1 MKYCCFLAGHHT
13 TGNAAA
19 WLLYFLATEPGLS
32 ERLAME
38 YRGLANE
45 AGEIDPLK
53 LPKAEYSLRA
63 AREVL
68 RLYPPFYWFSREVRT
83 AQDLGGRRLRSG
95 TSLIISPWQ
104 LQRDPRNWND
114 PASFRLDRSYNT
126 PAFMPFGLGPRACV
140 GIGLGLLELQLLA
153 LEIAAACSID
163 ILSPVPAAEP
173 TPQVTLLPPAIKL
186 RLKPLIEARQ
196 RHVA

>member
-1 MKYCCFLAGHHT
+1 M
-13 TGNAAA
+13 
-19 WLLYFLATEPGLS
+19 
-32 ERLAME
+32 
-38 YRGLANE
+38 
-45 AGEIDPLK
+45 
-53 LPKAEYSLRA
+53 SLA
-63 AREVL
+63 ARELL

-83 AQDLGGRRLRSG
+83 AQELGGLRLNPG

-104 LQRDPRNWND
+104 LQRDARSWSD

-153 LEIAAACSID
+153 LEIAAACTIE
-163 ILSPVPAAEP
+163 ILSEVPAAEP
-173 TPQVTLLPPAIKL
+173 TPQVTLLPPVITL
-186 RLKPLIEARQ
+186 RLKPFIEARQ